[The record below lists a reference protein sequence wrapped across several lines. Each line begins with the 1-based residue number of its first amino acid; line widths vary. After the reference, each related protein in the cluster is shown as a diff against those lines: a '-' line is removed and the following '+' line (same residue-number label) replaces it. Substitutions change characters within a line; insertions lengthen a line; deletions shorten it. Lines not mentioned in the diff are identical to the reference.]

1 MELIEVELIVDSLE
15 DRENK
20 KERLKGDKWYV
31 TKERLDILLGNNAYH
46 KCFVKETGE
55 TKVKVDKIVFDETAG
70 SVLINKVEL
79 KEIKKRKKKSE

>member
-1 MELIEVELIVDSLE
+1 MELIEVELIVANLE

-20 KERLKGDKWYV
+20 KERMKGDKWYV
-31 TKERLDILLGNNAYH
+31 TKERLDILLGNNVYH

-55 TKVKVDKIVFDETAG
+55 TKIKVDKIVFDETAG

-79 KEIKKRKKKSE
+79 KETKKRKKKSE